1 MSNKNK
7 LSYYFTNKSTS
18 SHGTCES
25 HHIDATDKDIINAN
39 EIIVLNEL
47 DNNSSTSLSSST
59 VTCFNQDSGN
69 LNLNENRFI
78 TTTTNSAEL
87 LSESSLLNS
96 FKRDPGRGP
105 EAAGE
110 FLLLGPYQP
119 VTTFPTIN
127 HRHFCLYWYKGHC
140 DDAFTKN
147 GFNNWSMGVRKLN
160 KYQSSISHKQ
170 ANDSYV
176 NAVKNHKDNMDVL
189 KLIDIEH
196 KKITLEN
203 RNYLIEII
211 RTIVF
216 LAIPGLLFRG
226 HRENDKSENKGNLLE
241 LLEFRRTEN
250 ELIRKKLGALKYIHH
265 SIQNEILSIIQQH
278 ILSQIVSEIKTSK
291 YYSVMIDETSD
302 ISRHEQV
309 SLVIRYTDDQFNV
322 YERFIGFERASDIS
336 EEGLFDLLML
346 WLKKLDLDTKYIV
359 GLCFDGASSMR
370 GKCKGVATH
379 LIQVIPTALYVH
391 CNGHVL
397 NLCLVDV
404 SEVVVHVRNSFG
416 VVKLLYKF
424 IEGSPKRHKVFEDLQ
439 KELGFVLVPLKSLC
453 DTRWTCRYE
462 SLKVIVIR
470 YSEILSTLELIE
482 TGDSFILLQV
492 IRTFDFVFHIHMMSE
507 IYLITHILSKFL
519 QHSNISLTDALAKVK
534 VTIDSLQSLRDEHE
548 FKRIWDESMKICIA
562 NNIDESQ
569 ERRKRKVPLRFGG
582 GDATTINSTIQ
593 DQYRDQSFYA
603 VLDSIVASIKE
614 RFDENNFDRVEHAS
628 LDGLNQEVILTVVY
642 PFEITVHE
650 HNIYWTDWTLRLIDR
665 VEQYTDCNDASDE
678 NHTFQSCV
686 YPQCSDE
693 KFTCNNFHFI
703 ENFKRCNG
711 YNDCNVTDEIS
722 CPPRI
727 CNGTDNGNY
736 SDESPIF
743 C

>member
-614 RFDENNFDRVEHAS
+614 RFDENNLSVVILCEKLFLTKVFLIEDELKEVARFYHISYDDLRAEQRLYKIA
-628 LDGLNQEVILTVVY
+628 LDGKKE
-642 PFEITVHE
+642 
-650 HNIYWTDWTLRLIDR
+650 
-665 VEQYTDCNDASDE
+665 
-678 NHTFQSCV
+678 
-686 YPQCSDE
+686 
-693 KFTCNNFHFI
+693 
-703 ENFKRCNG
+703 
-711 YNDCNVTDEIS
+711 
-722 CPPRI
+722 
-727 CNGTDNGNY
+727 
-736 SDESPIF
+736 
-743 C
+743 